1 MRAIIRIKTNVEDE
15 RIDDILKKYGWLPR
29 IKNQEVLDNR
39 RDEILAMIH
48 KDDLEVVNETIL
60 PYTLLDDPTK
70 TWGIVNRPADNLITF
85 RLKNQYPDRL
95 KTATEKLI
103 RDLQKVSATETG
115 IFFEFDSKIE
125 VLEPGGFMHA
135 LSGSVLPTNRLIL
148 AIQRRRSEWL
158 VGIAAFITAMAFLFF
173 TIPPF
178 REAFF
183 GPPPIIGWGDW
194 TLGFLERLSTSAIV
208 TGTVSWL
215 TVFLYWFEL
224 RRQSVIVWEA

>member
-103 RDLQKVSATETG
+103 RDLQKVSATDNT
-115 IFFEFDSKIE
+115 FAS
-125 VLEPGGFMHA
+125 
-135 LSGSVLPTNRLIL
+135 
-148 AIQRRRSEWL
+148 
-158 VGIAAFITAMAFLFF
+158 
-173 TIPPF
+173 
-178 REAFF
+178 
-183 GPPPIIGWGDW
+183 
-194 TLGFLERLSTSAIV
+194 
-208 TGTVSWL
+208 
-215 TVFLYWFEL
+215 
-224 RRQSVIVWEA
+224 